1 MDRRQIVVASSSLFG
16 FIITILLIEFGFIQ
30 TLLIIFLTLISGLL
44 GLAIDRNRIQLGN
57 LFKEFFKK

>member
-1 MDRRQIVVASSSLFG
+1 MDRRERVVALSSLLG

-44 GLAIDRNRIQLGN
+44 GLSIDRNRIQLGN